1 MKGDWLAIVLLI
13 GIAGLMLQAIGL
25 PVIPWLV
32 GAVGTWVA
40 AIPQP
45 TEQFAIIVGSLAWP
59 LVILAIAWIIRAPL
73 ASAASALA
81 RRFEH
86 DDIDLAGY
94 LKLSK
99 GTQLATLDKV
109 AVSVDANSAEAQD
122 AEIVEALLEYAGE
135 SDVHAERVM
144 NWISSNLGSTFDPEV
159 FLNAKG
165 LADLRAQALHEMK
178 G

>member
-1 MKGDWLAIVLLI
+1 MRGDWLAICILVVI
-13 GIAGLMLQAIGL
+13 SGLMLQAIGL
-25 PVIPWLV
+25 DTMPWVVSAV
-32 GAVGTWVA
+32 GAWVA
-40 AIPQP
+40 AVPHP
-45 TEQFAIIVGSLAWP
+45 TEHFASIVGSLAWP

-73 ASAASALA
+73 KSAAGALA

-109 AVSVDANSAEAQD
+109 AASVDANSAEAQD

-135 SDVHAERVM
+135 SDAHADRVM

-165 LADLRAQALHEMK
+165 LAAMRAQALRELK